1 MRLPVVIFLFLC
13 MIVSCT
19 ASVFA
24 DNTIIVDQIGDNNS
38 FTLEQKDAT
47 NNYIR
52 IRTGTISNV
61 DYTLFSVLQQGTGNK
76 IADFEI
82 KSGINNNVTAIQDG
96 TGNHKASIIAF
107 NGSGNNISVNQSGA
121 GNHEFKVDNWNNSVN
136 NGNTITATQS
146 GGIGADKWF
155 AVNLNGATGATVS
168 VTQNNPTTPDQ
179 ASMLIQCNPCG
190 SYSYVRN

>member
-1 MRLPVVIFLFLC
+1 MKYLSLLLLSLSSFC
-13 MIVSCT
+13 
-19 ASVFA
+19 FA
-24 DNTIIVDQIGDNNS
+24 DSIVIVDQIGNGN
-38 FTLEQKDAT
+38 TVNIEQKDT
-47 NNYIR
+47 DNNYVR
-52 IRTGTISNV
+52 IRSGTNTSV
-61 DYTLFSVLQQGTGNK
+61 DYSTYTILQQGTGAKNTD
-76 IADFEI
+76 IEV
-82 KSGINNNVTAIQDG
+82 KSGINNTMSFTQDG
-96 TGNHKASIIAF
+96 AGNHRASIIAF

-146 GGIGADKWF
+146 GGVGADKWF

-168 VTQNNPTTPDQ
+168 VTQNNPTTPNQ